1 MEKRY
6 QVFVSSTYADLR
18 EERRKVIQTLME
30 IDCIPA
36 GMELFPAADEEQWEF
51 IRRVIDDCDYYLLI
65 IGGRYGSTDP
75 SGVSYTEK
83 EYDYAIERGIKVIAL
98 LHENPGALTVEKS
111 DIDPELRSRLTTFRD
126 KVGKGRLVKFWNT
139 AEELPGLVAVN
150 LSKTIKAH
158 PAVGWVRTDQVPST
172 EILQEINALR
182 KSNSDLEKQLAELTT
197 RPQAAP
203 LISDL
208 IPLNSEFRVFGT
220 FQYGTTE
227 KRWACKTTWQE
238 IFGVIAPYLLEF
250 PGDSFVRSI
259 IGMRFFEK
267 VDGNG
272 SSVVLNDAVF
282 QQIKVQLMALNLV
295 KVQYSKTVGGGTGLF
310 WSLTSFGHQK
320 MLEIG
325 SIKATETLGSLL
337 NTQGHGV

>member
-6 QVFVSSTYADLR
+6 QVFISSTYADLR

-51 IRRVIDDCDYYLLI
+51 IKRVIDDCDYYLLI

-98 LHENPGALTVEKS
+98 LHGNPGALTVEKS
-111 DIDPELRSRLTTFRD
+111 DMDAELRSRLTAFRD
-126 KVGKGRLVKFWNT
+126 KISKGRLVKFWNT

-158 PAVGWVRTDQVPST
+158 PAVGWVRTDQVPSA

-182 KSNSDLEKQLAELTT
+182 KSNSEFEKQLAELRSLAPT
-197 RPQAAP
+197 AP
-203 LISDL
+203 LVSDL
-208 IPLNSEFRVFGT
+208 APFNADFSVSGSYH
-220 FQYGTTE
+220 YGSME
-227 KRWACKTTWQE
+227 KQWTYKTTWQE
-238 IFGVIAPYLLEF
+238 IFSVIAPYLLEF
-250 PGDSFVRSI
+250 PLDYFVRSTV
-259 IGMRFFEK
+259 GRRLFENAG
-267 VDGNG
+267 GNG
-272 SSVVLNDAVF
+272 TSVALNEAVF
-282 QQIKVQLMALNLV
+282 QKIKVQLMALNLV
-295 KVQYSKTVGGGTGLF
+295 KLQYSTTVSGSTGLF
-310 WSLTSFGHQK
+310 WSLTSFGYQQ
-320 MLEIG
+320 MLQIG
-325 SIKATETLGSLL
+325 SIKATETLGNLL
-337 NTQGHGV
+337 NAQGHGV